1 MAESPTLNSEPEEKA
16 TFGFSLA
23 KEDPVELI
31 DDEAGEYRKVLE
43 KEVSSHKLFSKLT
56 FLTGLGFIVLGF
68 AIGVYVMSI
77 ATLGYL
83 LVLVGTIRF
92 LNSFYDL
99 QRKDKLQVEL
109 DRLKHQ
115 FERRQPS
122 SLTGYSV

>member
-1 MAESPTLNSEPEEKA
+1 
-16 TFGFSLA
+16 LA
-23 KEDPVELI
+23 KEDHPVELI
-31 DDEAGEYRKVLE
+31 DDQAGEYRKVLE

-56 FLTGLGFIVLGF
+56 FLTGLGLIVLGF
-68 AIGVYVMSI
+68 AIGAYVMST

-99 QRKDKLQVEL
+99 QRKDKLQDEL

-115 FERRQPS
+115 FKR
-122 SLTGYSV
+122 

>member
-1 MAESPTLNSEPEEKA
+1 
-16 TFGFSLA
+16 LA
-23 KEDPVELI
+23 KEDHPGLI

-56 FLTGLGFIVLGF
+56 FLTGLGLIVLGF
-68 AIGVYVMSI
+68 AIGAYVMSI
-77 ATLGYL
+77 ATVGYL

-115 FERRQPS
+115 FER
-122 SLTGYSV
+122 